1 MTTHTWTT
9 LVLAI
14 AVFVGG
20 GFCIAASFW
29 WDDK

>member
-14 AVFVGG
+14 AAFVGG
-20 GFCIAASFW
+20 GFCIATAFW

>member
-1 MTTHTWTT
+1 MTTYTWTI

-14 AVFVGG
+14 SAFIAG
-20 GFCIAASFW
+20 GFCIGAACW